1 MNMMFFI
8 PIMIFG
14 AMVLFIAGIYIYI
27 TSSREH
33 SQLIEKIEKGY
44 LSPSAA
50 GISETASGMNTGLS
64 NTFTDQVREFT
75 MKLTKRL
82 GHFAKPKSEE
92 DTALFQKPLARIGY
106 RGAHATLIFFGI
118 KVILAILLPVMFLL
132 SKLLTGTIM
141 NHLAVLILSV
151 FLAFIGFY
159 LPNVWLNLKIS
170 ARKEKFMEGF
180 PDALDLMVI
189 CVEAGMG
196 LDQAINKVG
205 DEMKL
210 SCPPIAEE
218 FKTLNMEM
226 RMGKS
231 RRDALKNMA
240 IRTDLDDV
248 NSLVTLLIQTD
259 QFGTS
264 IAQALRVHSDS
275 MRVQRRQRAEEKA
288 AKLAVKLLIPLIFFI
303 FPSLFVVIIGPAVIQ
318 IIHAFSGL

>member
-1 MNMMFFI
+1 MNAMFFI

-14 AMVLFIAGIYIYI
+14 AMVLFIAGIYFYI

-33 SQLIEKIEKGY
+33 SQLLEKIEKGY

-50 GISETASGMNTGLS
+50 GISETVSGMNTGLS
-64 NTFTDQVREFT
+64 NTFADQVREFT
-75 MKLTKRL
+75 VKLTKRL
-82 GHFAKPKSEE
+82 GHLAKPKSEE
-92 DTALFQKPLARIGY
+92 DAALFQKPLARIGY

-118 KVILAILLPVMFLL
+118 KVILAISLPVMFLL
-132 SKLLTGTIM
+132 TKLLTGVII
-141 NHLAVLILSV
+141 NPLAVLILPV
-151 FLAFIGFY
+151 LLAFLGFY

-170 ARKEKFMEGF
+170 ARKEKIMEGF

-196 LDQAINKVG
+196 MDQAINRVG
-205 DEMKL
+205 EDMKL
-210 SCPPIAEE
+210 SCPPLSDE

-231 RRDALKNMA
+231 RRDALRNMA
-240 IRTDLDDV
+240 SRTELDDV
-248 NSLVTLLIQTD
+248 TSLVTLLIQTD

-264 IAQALRVHSDS
+264 VGQALRVHSDS

-288 AKLAVKLLIPLIFFI
+288 AKLPLKLLFPLIFFI
-303 FPSLFVVIIGPAVIQ
+303 FPSLFVVIMGPAMIQ
-318 IIHAFSGL
+318 VYRVMMQR